1 MDLNYS
7 YITNSIAV
15 IKPKQSVLD
24 WIFENFSDL
33 PTHLSLE
40 VLRIDCNSYLIPEVN
55 DIEDGINYIDENFET
70 LFKLELSSWTIDEA
84 LWPKNRD
91 LQLFYEWFDIEVYP
105 SLIDLST
112 TNEESKS

>member
-15 IKPKQSVLD
+15 AKPKQSVLN

-33 PTHLSLE
+33 PDHLSLE

-55 DIEDGINYIDENFET
+55 DIEDGINFIDNHFEE
-70 LFKLELSSWTIDEA
+70 LFKLELSSWTIDES
-84 LWPKNRD
+84 LWPTNRD
-91 LQLFYEWFDIEVYP
+91 LALFYEWFDIEIYP
-105 SLIDLST
+105 SLIDLSNS
-112 TNEESKS
+112 NEETDL